1 MPSSNLFLTKGV
13 DVCRLQVRKSE
24 NQPKAPLFPCVP
36 RSNSRG
42 TWHTLNNGCDQ
53 RAQLDQRPLQA
64 KTSTQ
69 TADRKWIISEDKW
82 GTYTGLI
89 WVVGCTCGTFSCFS
103 MAFCSVNHLPSAT
116 IYSSPSRTAT
126 HSQTRPSRGTIRK
139 SGRSRGP
146 QRNKTVELKQWLLSF
161 WILLGHAKI
170 LKYPGMSGSKLV
182 ASDWL

>member
-1 MPSSNLFLTKGV
+1 MINHHIFTPQNIAITIAKEDMVEVMVLENTVPILGLLSMELQKAGDVQILWYQNHHLLGSRILTSSSLDGTYQYPQLPTSTESMPSSNLFLTKGV

-69 TADRKWIISEDKW
+69 TADRK
-82 GTYTGLI
+82 
-89 WVVGCTCGTFSCFS
+89 
-103 MAFCSVNHLPSAT
+103 
-116 IYSSPSRTAT
+116 
-126 HSQTRPSRGTIRK
+126 
-139 SGRSRGP
+139 
-146 QRNKTVELKQWLLSF
+146 
-161 WILLGHAKI
+161 
-170 LKYPGMSGSKLV
+170 
-182 ASDWL
+182 